1 MSKYKDI
8 KMFFKTNVPDL
19 KASKSMTR
27 QLKEFRLNWSTKS
40 DEYIDFLG
48 SNLLGV
54 HKIVFSALDDDMLM
68 IDVLNVTNRDI
79 LQKDIYNVPGVKK
92 NFKIASNIIYQTLTY
107 LGHLYEIDKTLTRDD
122 KDAGIKEICLLIQY
136 RMFSSLYYNNF
147 KFTVPE
153 SIATTVYNNLSHKFL
168 IKQVNSWQEAFMHR
182 VDNCLNPKNPM
193 YKRFVKLD
201 TLDSIRILS
210 GIQTK
215 LRGQIKYIYRVL
227 AKVTEESSAVIQES
241 STFTGGENNETQMK
255 SLTGGAGR
263 YINNIKSIAL
273 QTNDFIDIE
282 TVDIVTSLF
291 NNIEKDTV
299 YKFLKC
305 ISNPDK
311 IKDTDKL
318 LKVVEDIILISFE
331 YLQRSDIN
339 IEKREYIPKALILIR
354 YYFSSSKVKNETMTN
369 IKDYL
374 ATEAKICTGKKTSW
388 VLTTLALIYINYIFL
403 RSLKD

>member
-1 MSKYKDI
+1 MSKYKNI
-8 KMFFKTNVPDL
+8 QMFFKNNTSDI
-19 KASKSMTR
+19 KASKHLTK

-54 HKIVFSALDDDMLM
+54 HRIIFSTLDDDMLM
-68 IDVLNVTNRDI
+68 VDILNITNRNE

-92 NFKIASNIIYQTLTY
+92 NFKIASNIIYQTLVY
-107 LGHLYEIDKTLTRDD
+107 IGHLYEIDKTLTREEKDD
-122 KDAGIKEICLLIQY
+122 GIKEVCLLIQY

-147 KFTVPE
+147 KFSVPE
-153 SIATTVYNNLSHKFL
+153 SIATTVYNKLSHKFL

-182 VDNCLNPKNPM
+182 VENCLNAKNPM
-193 YKRFVKLD
+193 HKRFIRFNTV
-201 TLDSIRILS
+201 DSIRILS

-227 AKVTEESSAVIQES
+227 VTVTEESSAVIQES

-255 SLTGGAGR
+255 SLTNGAGK

-273 QTNDFIDIE
+273 QTNDFIDME
-282 TVDIVTSLF
+282 TVDIIASLF
-291 NNIEKDTV
+291 NNIEKDTI

-311 IKDTDKL
+311 VKDTDKL
-318 LKVVEDIILISFE
+318 LKTIEDIILISFE

-354 YYFSSSKVKNETMTN
+354 YYFSSSKVKNETMLD
-369 IKDYL
+369 IKEYL
-374 ATEAKICTGKKTSW
+374 AMEAKICTGKKTNW
-388 VLTTLALIYINYIFL
+388 VLITLALIYINYIFL